1 MDEIIDPRE
10 ANHPRL
16 TPRLLGQEAA
26 ERRLLAAWQSG
37 RLHHAWL
44 FAGPR
49 GIGKATLA
57 YRFARFLFSHPVP
70 SASDV
75 PKSLEIAP
83 DCAAAKLVA
92 ARSHPDLLVVQR
104 ALDLKKEP
112 LKGGDSKIAQLKS
125 SIGVEEAREASQFF
139 SLSPAMGGWRIC
151 IVDAADDLHGESA
164 NALLKVIEEPPARS
178 VFLIVSHS
186 PGRLLAT
193 IRSRTIR
200 LDLKPLATRA
210 VLEVMEA
217 LGAAA
222 QSSPD
227 ERAAIAALA
236 QGSPGRALHL
246 AGSQGARLFLKFREL
261 AGRPPPFARP
271 ALFEI
276 AGQLK
281 RPDAAEDFPV
291 FSDLMSDWV
300 AATAKAEAASGGVG
314 AAQPWALAHQDI
326 GHSIRRANALN
337 LDRRQVLLEAFAS
350 IEEAARQTR
359 R

>member
-1 MDEIIDPRE
+1 MDEIVDPRE

-26 ERRLLAAWQSG
+26 EQRLLAAWRSG

-70 SASDV
+70 SASLPSLDV
-75 PKSLEIAP
+75 AP
-83 DCAAAKLVA
+83 EASAARLIA
-92 ARSHPDLLVVQR
+92 ARSHPDLLVVER
-104 ALDLKKEP
+104 AFDSKTEK
-112 LKGGDSKIAQLKS
+112 LKGA
-125 SIGVEEAREASQFF
+125 IGVEDSREASQFF
-139 SLSPAMGGWRIC
+139 SLSPAMGGWRVC
-151 IVDAADDLHGESA
+151 IVDAADDLKSDSA
-164 NALLKVIEEPPARS
+164 NALLKVLEEPPARS
-178 VFLIVSHS
+178 VFLIIAHS

-200 LDLKPLATRA
+200 LDLKPLATGA
-210 VLEVMEA
+210 VVEVMRA
-217 LGAAA
+217 QGASA

-227 ERAAIAALA
+227 ELAAIAALA
-236 QGSPGRALHL
+236 QGSPGRALDL
-246 AGSQGARLFLKFREL
+246 AGSQGARLFLKFREV

-291 FSDLMSDWV
+291 FSDLMSDWI
-300 AATAKAEAASGGVG
+300 AATAKAEAAAGGVG
-314 AAQPWALAHQDI
+314 AAQPWAVAHRDI
-326 GHSIRRANALN
+326 GYSIRRANALN

-350 IEEAARQTR
+350 IEEAARLGR
-359 R
+359 N